1 MRISDWSSDVCS
13 SDLNFPPAD
22 VAPAEAAGPA
32 DAVDGTIGGCLR
44 LSHRRPQRG
53 DVEYAAAVG
62 DDPPFGIAGSAGVKD
77 HGSRPGGR
85 IQSFYHRALGGFPRI
100 AWRRHHHGPRR
111 LVPPLRDRNSVVS
124 GKSWSVRVD
133 LGGGRLI
140 TKNK

>member
-1 MRISDWSSDVCS
+1 MIRRPPRSTRTDTLVPYTTLFRSFPC
-13 SDLNFPPAD
+13 NFPPAD
-22 VAPAEAAGPA
+22 VAPAEAAVPA

-85 IQSFYHRALGGFPRI
+85 IQSFYHRDRKST
-100 AWRRHHHGPRR
+100 R
-111 LVPPLRDRNSVVS
+111 LNSS
-124 GKSWSVRVD
+124 H
-133 LGGGRLI
+133 
-140 TKNK
+140 